1 MKVLIHTMYYL
12 PEFGSA
18 PILMNELAEFLSGRG
33 HNVEV
38 LTTIPRP
45 PHHKPYRGKLYV
57 RENNNGFPVKR
68 VLTNFTV
75 HHIGRLVAWSIY
87 TLASMIN
94 LFQVRRG
101 DVLFLRL
108 PPLQLGVTG
117 ALAARWKKAK
127 ILLNVQDI
135 HPDLSIE
142 SGLLRSP
149 RLIKWALAFEKWIY
163 SHSRDI
169 LVISEGFKKNLVDK
183 GVDPEKIKIIPNWV
197 DTDFLKPLPKD
208 NPLSRRLG
216 IRDRFVV
223 MYSGTISISSIST
236 LENILESAARLRDD
250 PDIRFV
256 IVGEGFKKEQ
266 LVKKAKSL
274 ALGNV
279 TFLPFQPYAD
289 LPALLASADVLLVP
303 LDKEK
308 SLLSVPSKL
317 YNFMAAGRPI
327 MGLAHQSSEVR
338 SLIVETGCG
347 LCVSPDDIAEMAESF
362 RWLRDHQAERAQ
374 MGGNSRHFAEANYS
388 KTVVLGHLEQIIKGL
403 NSKGHP
409 AGPAGVVRH

>member
-1 MKVLIHTMYYL
+1 MRVLIHTMYYL

-18 PILMNELAEFLSGRG
+18 PILMNELAEYLSDRG
-33 HNVEV
+33 HDVEV
-38 LTTIPRP
+38 MTTIPRP

-87 TLASMIN
+87 TLAAMIN
-94 LFQVRRG
+94 LVKVRRG

-117 ALAARWKKAK
+117 VLAARWKKAK

-149 RLIKWALAFEKWIY
+149 RMIKWALSFEKWIY
-163 SHSRDI
+163 DHSKNI
-169 LVISEGFKKNLVDK
+169 LVISEGFKKNLEDK
-183 GVDPEKIKIIPNWV
+183 GVAPDKVKIIPNWV
-197 DTDFLKPLPKD
+197 DTDFLKPMPKD
-208 NPLSRRLG
+208 NPLARRLG
-216 IRDRFVV
+216 INNRFVV

-236 LENILESAARLRDD
+236 LENILESADELRTDQ
-250 PDIRFV
+250 DIRFV

-266 LVKKAKSL
+266 LVSKARNLNLK
-274 ALGNV
+274 NV
-279 TFLPFQPYAD
+279 TFLPFQPYPD
-289 LPALLASADVLLVP
+289 LPALLASSDVLLVP

-327 MGLAHQSSEVR
+327 MGLAHESSEVR
-338 SLIVETGCG
+338 SLIEETGCG
-347 LCVSPDDIAEMAESF
+347 ACVSPEDIGEISAAIMKLKDSPEDRS
-362 RWLRDHQAERAQ
+362 R
-374 MGGNSRHFAEANYS
+374 MGRNSRHYAEENYS
-388 KTVVLGHLEQIIKGL
+388 KTRVLARVEKIIENL
-403 NSKGHP
+403 N
-409 AGPAGVVRH
+409 

>member
-1 MKVLIHTMYYL
+1 
-12 PEFGSA
+12 
-18 PILMNELAEFLSGRG
+18 MNELAEYLSDSG
-33 HNVEV
+33 HDVEV
-38 LTTIPRP
+38 MTTIPRP
-45 PHHKPYRGKLYV
+45 PHHKRYRGRLYV
-57 RENNNGFPVKR
+57 KENDNGFPVKR

-94 LFQVRRG
+94 LFKVHRD

-117 ALAARWKKAK
+117 VLAAKWKKAK

-149 RLIKWALAFEKWIY
+149 RMIKWALGFEKWIY
-163 SHSRDI
+163 YHSKDI

-183 GVDPEKIKIIPNWV
+183 GVEPEKVRIIPNWV
-197 DTDFLKPLPKD
+197 DTDFLKPMPKD
-208 NPLSRRLG
+208 NSLARRLG
-216 IRDRFVV
+216 INNKFVV

-236 LENILESAARLRDD
+236 LENILESARQLQSD
-250 PDIRFV
+250 PDICFL

-266 LVKKAKSL
+266 LVSKARSL
-274 ALGNV
+274 DLKNV
-279 TFLPFQPYAD
+279 TFLPFQPYPD
-289 LPALLASADVLLVP
+289 LPALLASSDVLLVP

-317 YNFMAAGRPI
+317 YNFMAAGRPV
-327 MGLAHQSSEVR
+327 MGLAHESSEVR
-338 SLIVETGCG
+338 GLISETGCG
-347 LCVSPDDIAEMAESF
+347 VCVSPEDIDEISSAF
-362 RWLRDHQAERAQ
+362 RQLKDNPKDRAR
-374 MGGNSRHFAEANYS
+374 MGKNSRLYAEENYS
-388 KTVVLGHLEQIIKGL
+388 KTRVLTRLEKIITKL
-403 NSKGHP
+403 N
-409 AGPAGVVRH
+409 